1 MGEDIYLS
9 PLCYNKKIEMNWLL
23 FKHKETSRMTIDID
37 MENGAVLIT
46 QRWRMVDKGNN
57 SSASIEHFK
66 RMVASTIQAIWNH
79 RCFINLIDKN
89 ATKKE
94 DRQKSFR
101 LDFKIRWVTSNE
113 HWKVY
118 MQPPGRSSVLW
129 TERKI
134 FLDVYD
140 VTPQEKC
147 GAPDGLMQYPVAHEF
162 GHTIGNTRG
171 AFPSLIMGFSSI
183 SVITHGDEYRASTT
197 QKNHIRINQQ
207 RREFIEDLNSIMNVG
222 NSLRKRHLDYIM
234 QELNSMCLPFFGFYF
249 EIDEVIG
256 V

>member
-1 MGEDIYLS
+1 
-9 PLCYNKKIEMNWLL
+9 
-23 FKHKETSRMTIDID
+23 
-37 MENGAVLIT
+37 MEGICAAA
-46 QRWRMVDKGNN
+46 RAK
-57 SSASIEHFK
+57 F
-66 RMVASTIQAIWNH
+66 
-79 RCFINLIDKN
+79 
-89 ATKKE
+89 
-94 DRQKSFR
+94 
-101 LDFKIRWVTSNE
+101 
-113 HWKVY
+113 Y
-118 MQPPGRSSVLW
+118 PW

-147 GAPDGLMQYPVAHEF
+147 GAPDGLMQYTVAHEF

-222 NSLRKRHLDYIM
+222 NSLRRRHLDYIM
-234 QELNSMCLPFFGFYF
+234 QELNSMCLPFFGCYF